1 MRIDLGNSV
10 NDPIKCNNICL
21 IRVPEGEERENGA
34 ENVFEDIITEKFSN
48 LRKKTYSDSPLMG
61 QMDSTWI
68 NTCQSIA

>member
-48 LRKKTYSDSPLMG
+48 LRKKTYSDPEG
-61 QMDSTWI
+61 TEIPPKSTQGGSHQD
-68 NTCQSIA
+68 T